1 MMASGTASGEAASGR
16 PVVTRFAPSPTGY
29 LHIGGARTALFN
41 WLVARHHGGKYLLRI
56 EDTDRARSTEPAIAA
71 IFDGLE
77 WLGLQGDEPAVMQF
91 ARSDR
96 HAEVARQL
104 LESGHAY
111 RCYLT
116 QEELAARRAKAQEE
130 RRPFRIDSDWR
141 DAPAGAMPR
150 FPSKGNGGMVS
161 GSAASCI
168 NSSKLSSPAI
178 RLSRRRPQSV
188 HRWMRTH
195 RPSPR
200 TVTAIGSIPPEQVAL
215 RSPGTL
221 RSRCLDQRQ
230 AGQ

>member
-1 MMASGTASGEAASGR
+1 LIERGWSRCARSRSGNRRNGRPSVWICGLHQAASCRSEAMGWTY
-16 PVVTRFAPSPTGY
+16 PV
-29 LHIGGARTALFN
+29 GAT
-41 WLVARHHGGKYLLRI
+41 VAGAQASQRAACRQP
-56 EDTDRARSTEPAIAA
+56 ARS
-71 IFDGLE
+71 
-77 WLGLQGDEPAVMQF
+77 
-91 ARSDR
+91 
-96 HAEVARQL
+96 
-104 LESGHAY
+104 
-111 RCYLT
+111 
-116 QEELAARRAKAQEE
+116 
-130 RRPFRIDSDWR
+130 PFDWR